1 MLYGTTERN
10 AQFAKKRA
18 QPDLLRPPFELLK
31 NENYQRLRPLLLLS
45 RPPPPRLS
53 RLAIGLASLTVSVR
67 PSSCVPF
74 KATIAF
80 CASLPEPISTKP
92 KPRDW
97 PVNLSEITLADSTVP
112 CVWNISCSCPSV
124 TEKGKPPTYTLLFM
138 FSSYKRMLVS
148 LALRNLTANGSR
160 TWRTRKSET
169 TPWSDCPLD
178 IFSSGET
185 DWAFKIY
192 LFPIQKAVY

>member
-1 MLYGTTERN
+1 DHEWDIKAITREKYVVRN
-10 AQFAKKRA
+10 NRTQRAVRQKKGATRPVA
-18 QPDLLRPPFELLK
+18 PPFELLK

-53 RLAIGLASLTVSVR
+53 RLAIGLASFTVSVR
-67 PSSCVPF
+67 PSNCVPF
-74 KATIAF
+74 KASMAF

-112 CVWNISCSCPSV
+112 CALNMSCSCPSV

-148 LALRNLTANGSR
+148 LASRNLMANGSR
-160 TWRTRKSET
+160 TWGTK
-169 TPWSDCPLD
+169 
-178 IFSSGET
+178 
-185 DWAFKIY
+185 
-192 LFPIQKAVY
+192 